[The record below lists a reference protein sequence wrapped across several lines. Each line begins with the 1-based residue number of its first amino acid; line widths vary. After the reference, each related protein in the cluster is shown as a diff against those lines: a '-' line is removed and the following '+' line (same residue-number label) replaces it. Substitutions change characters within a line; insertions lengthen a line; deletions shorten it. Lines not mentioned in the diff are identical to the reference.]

1 MVKFMFSKKATKI
14 DKIFKVALK
23 PFIKRQINGEDFL
36 EFCGLLRKHKLYLF
50 LLAFPAVIELH
61 QFWRFF
67 QFGSGRSAKAA
78 TNRPRACR
86 SIEGHILLYLKINK
100 KIFFKLFEKGVQKGQ
115 KKPKQRQGP
124 QKGPIW
130 INWNGCQKY
139 TQTWSIEWNI
149 LLDPRKK
156 A

>member
-1 MVKFMFSKKATKI
+1 MW
-14 DKIFKVALK
+14 IFRNILW
-23 PFIKRQINGEDFL
+23 PFQNIRTLNLWELFVIFFNYFQLIV
-36 EFCGLLRKHKLYLF
+36 YLF

-67 QFGSGRSAKAA
+67 QFRSGRSSKAA
-78 TNRPRACR
+78 TDRPRACR

-100 KIFFKLFEKGVQKGQ
+100 KIFFKLFEKGLQKGQ
-115 KKPKQRQGP
+115 KRTKQRQGP

>member
-1 MVKFMFSKKATKI
+1 MWRFCNI
-14 DKIFKVALK
+14 LW
-23 PFIKRQINGEDFL
+23 PFQNIRTLNLFVILFNYFQLIV
-36 EFCGLLRKHKLYLF
+36 YLF

-67 QFGSGRSAKAA
+67 QFGSGRSSKAA
-78 TNRPRACR
+78 TDRPRACR

-100 KIFFKLFEKGVQKGQ
+100 KIFFKLFEKGLQKGQ
-115 KKPKQRQGP
+115 KRTKQRQGP

-139 TQTWSIEWNI
+139 PDLIHWMKYSVR
-149 LLDPRKK
+149 P
-156 A
+156 

>member
-1 MVKFMFSKKATKI
+1 MWRFCNI
-14 DKIFKVALK
+14 LW
-23 PFIKRQINGEDFL
+23 PFQNIRTLNLFVILFNYFQLIV
-36 EFCGLLRKHKLYLF
+36 YLF

-100 KIFFKLFEKGVQKGQ
+100 KIFFKLFEKGLQKGQ
-115 KKPKQRQGP
+115 KNQTKTGSTKRPNLDQLERLPKIPR
-124 QKGPIW
+124 
-130 INWNGCQKY
+130 
-139 TQTWSIEWNI
+139 
-149 LLDPRKK
+149 LDPLNEIFC
-156 A
+156 